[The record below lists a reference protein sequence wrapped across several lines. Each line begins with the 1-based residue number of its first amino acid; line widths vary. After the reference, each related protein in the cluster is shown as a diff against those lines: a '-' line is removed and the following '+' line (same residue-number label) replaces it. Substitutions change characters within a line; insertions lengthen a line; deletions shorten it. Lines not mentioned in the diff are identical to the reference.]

1 MPNCAEVPVGG
12 GGFLRG
18 SRRSARVEPR
28 RAPRRAPPPHGGP
41 GPGGAAGEGRAAGAA
56 PRGAGDEAGVR
67 ASGRNARRCRGR
79 SQTLLNFDE
88 KIQIVLICFEL
99 FQHLVKVWL
108 MCWLYWYRT
117 LQATIFYSILLVR
130 YLHNLMNFQ
139 NYILATFDKNNT
151 IRLILAQ
158 FCRIYYFKLARI
170 SHNYEYNYE

>member
-28 RAPRRAPPPHGGP
+28 RAPRRAPPAHGGP

-117 LQATIFYSILLVR
+117 LQVTIFYSSLREMHNNLLVDEFSE
-130 YLHNLMNFQ
+130 LHFWQHLTG
-139 NYILATFDKNNT
+139 I
-151 IRLILAQ
+151 IISLILAQ
-158 FCRIYYFKLARI
+158 FCRI
-170 SHNYEYNYE
+170 